1 MSKKVIALALAA
13 VVAAVFPSFAKDMT
27 GKYSLGFHNSDAPV
41 GGRYWFSQ
49 KAAIDLGVGF
59 QTHEVVVEDP
69 ETEEA
74 STESTMNF
82 WMEAGVPFKLYDVD
96 NAHFYARPAVLMGL
110 LDDRD
115 PGNPYG
121 TGRSDAKWTSIDLI
135 VSLGAE
141 LFFGEHFSVEATHG
155 VKVNLTSVPDDVK
168 DSVGTD
174 SFTSFETFGNNLTTI
189 GFHFYF

>member
-1 MSKKVIALALAA
+1 MSRKLALTVIVAIFAA
-13 VVAAVFPSFAKDMT
+13 ASPAHAKDMT

-41 GGRYWFSQ
+41 GGRFWFTP
-49 KAAIDLGVGF
+49 KAAIDLGIGF
-59 QTHEVVVEDP
+59 ESNDVVVEDP
-69 ETEEA
+69 VSEETT
-74 STESTMNF
+74 TENTMNF
-82 WMEAGVPFKLYDVD
+82 WFEAGVPFKLYDVD
-96 NAHFYARPAVLMGL
+96 NAHFYVRPAILMGL

-115 PGNPYG
+115 YG
-121 TGRSDAKWTSIDLI
+121 TGGADAKWTSIDLI

-155 VKVNLTSVPDDVK
+155 LKINFTTVPDDVK
-168 DSVGTD
+168 DSVGAD

>member
-1 MSKKVIALALAA
+1 MPKKLLVLVIAVL
-13 VVAAVFPSFAKDMT
+13 VAAISPSLAKDMT

-49 KAAIDLGVGF
+49 NAAIDLGVGF
-59 QTHEVVVEDP
+59 KSNAVVVEDP
-69 ETEEA
+69 VTEE
-74 STESTMNF
+74 SDTQNTMNF
-82 WMEAGVPFKLYDVD
+82 WLEAGVPFKLYDVD
-96 NAHFYARPAVLMGL
+96 NAHFYARPAILMGL

-115 PGNPYG
+115 YG
-121 TGRSDAKWTSIDLI
+121 TGSADAKWTSIDLI
-135 VSLGAE
+135 LSLGAE

-155 VKVNLTSVPDDVK
+155 LKVNMTSVPDDVQ